1 MYMKQALELAKT
13 NHGEIPVGAVI
24 VKDKKVISLGQNH
37 KEQNNDVTQHA
48 EIVAIRVNSDLLDD
62 KGRLLLHK
70 AKLIGYS
77 HGEYLG
83 LGRQLGK
90 FGFSVAKKK

>member
-1 MYMKQALELAKT
+1 MFL
-13 NHGEIPVGAVI
+13 
-24 VKDKKVISLGQNH
+24 
-37 KEQNNDVTQHA
+37 A

-90 FGFSVAKKK
+90 FGFSVAHFRKKSLCITYYANFSPLKMIDSKKFGFLVTKCYLW